1 MFRILLIGMPVRKPK
16 TDFSPE
22 EKTQKAIPYGIG
34 SYEMIRERNLY
45 YVDKTPYLR
54 EIEKTGYYLFFI
66 RPRRFGKSLFLAMM
80 ETYYD
85 VNMREEFEYYF
96 KDTDIFDNP
105 TPERNSYLVLKF
117 DFSGIASSSIE
128 KTEISFL
135 HDIKNQAQV
144 FISKY
149 KHFFDIDPKQKI
161 KELMSLTNPSDV
173 LSDLLTIC
181 RLNEQNIY
189 IIIDEY
195 DNFAN
200 TILSTRGRSE
210 YEKLTHGEGFFK
222 SFFATIK
229 KGTTG
234 SGAPI
239 GRLFM
244 TGVSPITLDDVTSG
258 FNIGDNISIDESF
271 NEMMGFREKEVI
283 ELIEYYRKAGK
294 IRHETPYLLDI
305 MSRWYNNYRFSKES
319 DISLFNSTLVM
330 YFLKQYQKNYQIPED
345 LIDRN
350 VRTDYSKLR
359 HLIIIDKMGDI
370 KTNGNFSK
378 LKAVLDDGYIYSKI
392 EKAFPLKNLA
402 KPENFYS
409 LLFYFGLLTIES
421 GGEKEQL
428 KLVIPNETI
437 KKLYYEYIL
446 EVYSEMEALSLDL
459 DEYYGM
465 MDKLAYN
472 GEWKPLFNRIAERM
486 ENSLGLRDL
495 IKGEKAVQTFLL
507 VYLGLS
513 NLYLVHSEK
522 ELNKGYA
529 DIVMEPWLANYE
541 GIKYSYLIEIKYMG
555 TGKDELE
562 QLKAEA
568 ENQLK
573 NYNMDEKFRKSIQKT
588 TLIKLVLVFSG
599 LKPVYIGEVS

>member
-1 MFRILLIGMPVRKPK
+1 MPEEKPGITGGPK
-16 TDFSPE
+16 

-34 SYEMIRERNLY
+34 SYEEIREKNLY
-45 YVDKTPYLR
+45 YVDKTSYLR
-54 EIEKTGYYLFFI
+54 EIEKAAFYLFFI

-85 VNMREEFEYYF
+85 INKKEQFEYYF
-96 KDTDIFDNP
+96 KDTHVFKNP
-105 TPERNSYLVLKF
+105 TPERNAYLVLKF
-117 DFSGIASSSIE
+117 DFSGIASSMNKVE
-128 KTEISFL
+128 KSFL
-135 HDIKNQAQV
+135 NHVQNRAQV

-149 KHFFDIDPKQKI
+149 KELLNLDEEKTKADIENLD
-161 KELMSLTNPSDV
+161 NPADV
-173 LSDLLTIC
+173 LSRLLTLC
-181 RLNEQNIY
+181 EMAGRKIY

-200 TILSTRGRSE
+200 TILSTGGRND

-222 SFFATIK
+222 TFFAVIK

-234 SGAPI
+234 SGI
-239 GRLFM
+239 SVGRLFM

-258 FNIGDNISIDESF
+258 FNIGENISIDKPF
-271 NEMMGFREKEVI
+271 NEMMGFREQEVI
-283 ELIEYYRKAGK
+283 ELIEYYRKSGK

-319 DISLFNSTLVM
+319 TITLFNSTLVM
-330 YFLKQYQKNYQIPED
+330 YFLKEYQKNCRIPDD

-350 VRTDYSKLR
+350 VRTDYGKLR
-359 HLIIIDKMGDI
+359 HLIIIDKMGDK

-378 LKAVLDDGYIYSKI
+378 LKAVLDDGFIYSKI

-402 KPENFYS
+402 RPENFYS
-409 LLFYFGLLTIES
+409 LLLYFGLLTIAGTEK
-421 GGEKEQL
+421 KEQL
-428 KLVIPNETI
+428 RLAIPNETV

-446 EVYSEMEALSLDL
+446 EVYSDMDAFSLNL

-465 MDKLAYN
+465 MEKLAYN
-472 GEWKPLFNRIAERM
+472 GEWKPLFDRIAERM

-495 IKGEKAVQTFLL
+495 ISGEKAVQTFLH

-513 NLYLVHSEK
+513 NLYLIYSER

-529 DIVMEPWLANYE
+529 DIVMEPWLAKYE
-541 GIKYSYLIEIKYMG
+541 EIKYSYLIEIKYME
-555 TGKDELE
+555 TAKNDEKE
-562 QLKAEA
+562 KIEIERLKAEA
-568 ENQLK
+568 ETQIKKYSL
-573 NYNMDEKFRKSIQKT
+573 DEKFRKSIEKT
-588 TLIKLVLVFSG
+588 TLIKLVIVFSG
-599 LKPVYIGEVS
+599 LRLAYIGEV